1 MAKPAIKRNKA
12 AARSCVILGTV
23 LAGTAIWF
31 SLPNTAKP
39 ASQNSAIVPAISS
52 SAAASTISSTNP
64 VTAQSTAAASSAAVS
79 TISSSNPVIT
89 QSTAAASSLPQQQV
103 IPRLRTRGS

>member
-31 SLPNTAKP
+31 SLPNAAKP

-64 VTAQSTAAASSAAVS
+64 VQPKAPPLPHLLPCPPLAV
-79 TISSSNPVIT
+79 VI
-89 QSTAAASSLPQQQV
+89 
-103 IPRLRTRGS
+103 RL

>member
-1 MAKPAIKRNKA
+1 MVKPAIKRNKA

-31 SLPNTAKP
+31 SVTNSAKP
-39 ASQNSAIVPAISS
+39 VNQNSALVPAVSS
-52 SAAASTISSTNP
+52 SA
-64 VTAQSTAAASSAAVS
+64 VTAQSTAAAS
-79 TISSSNPVIT
+79 TISSSNPVTT
-89 QSTAAASSLPQQQV
+89 QSTAAASTLPQQQV

>member
-1 MAKPAIKRNKA
+1 MVKPGGKRNKA

-31 SLPNTAKP
+31 SVTNSAKP
-39 ASQNSAIVPAISS
+39 VNQNSALVPAVSS
-52 SAAASTISSTNP
+52 Y
-64 VTAQSTAAASSAAVS
+64 AAVS
-79 TISSSNPVIT
+79 TISSSNPVTT
-89 QSTAAASSLPQQQV
+89 QSIAAASTLPQQQV